1 MVEAL
6 HLVGVVLLGLAD
18 EEAVLVVADGEE
30 GVGEREPLVELLE
43 VEVGDEV
50 DEVAGVDDE
59 AVVLS
64 GEGDGLVEVGLE
76 GLVGAGEV
84 ADAAGGE
91 VALALAVAVVG
102 EAEMGVREVE
112 KADGTLQARLD
123 GDAGKIHGCFMSTKD
138 TK

>member
-1 MVEAL
+1 M
-6 HLVGVVLLGLAD
+6 
-18 EEAVLVVADGEE
+18 
-30 GVGEREPLVELLE
+30 
-43 VEVGDEV
+43 
-50 DEVAGVDDE
+50 
-59 AVVLS
+59 LS

-76 GLVGAGEV
+76 GLVGAGEI